1 MEDKAHERFKWI
13 LQQSEQDEE
22 YLYLMER
29 LRQATPDFQAAMN
42 ALSQEHRDSIIE
54 YLGICEELSERTT
67 EICCYMP

>member
-1 MEDKAHERFKWI
+1 MEKKAHERYKWI
-13 LQQSEQDEE
+13 RQQLETDAE
-22 YLYLMER
+22 YLHLTER

-54 YLGICEELSERTT
+54 YLGICEELSQRST

>member
-42 ALSQEHRDSIIE
+42 ALSQEHRDSVIE
-54 YLGICEELSERTT
+54 FFGICEELSQRTT